1 MKKLQEKLNRKVRRK
16 RRIRGKV
23 SGTADRPRLS
33 VYKSNQHLYVQVI
46 DDVKGETLMTV
57 STLSGET
64 KGLKPNVED
73 AAKVGKTL
81 AAALKKKKITRA
93 VFDRNGNLYHGVIRS
108 LADGTREAGIE
119 L

>member
-1 MKKLQEKLNRKVRRK
+1 MKKLQEKLHRKARRK

-23 SGTADRPRLS
+23 TGTAGRPRLS
-33 VYKSNQHLYVQVI
+33 VYKSNRHLYVQVI
-46 DDVKGETLMTV
+46 DDEQGKTLFAL
-57 STLSGET
+57 SSLSGET

-73 AAKVGKTL
+73 AAKLGKAVG
-81 AAALKKKKITRA
+81 AALKKKKITTA

-108 LADGTREAGIE
+108 LADGTREAGIV

>member
-1 MKKLQEKLNRKVRRK
+1 MKRVQEKLKRKARRK
-16 RRIRGKV
+16 TRIRGKV

-33 VYKSNQHLYVQVI
+33 VHKSNKHLYVQVV
-46 DDVKGETLMTV
+46 DDVQGETLLTV

-64 KGLKPNVED
+64 EGLKPNVED
-73 AAKVGKTL
+73 AAKVGKAL
-81 AAALKKKKITRA
+81 GAALKEKKISQA